1 MVSSTL
7 IHMFLQVPGTAAGGS
22 HLSQSEIEIGMG
34 IHNEPGNRRLSPV
47 PPLGDLVKQLLEN
60 VMSTTDPERSFI
72 PFKGKG
78 DKVVLLVNNLGG
90 VSELEVG
97 GLVREAVKG
106 LQDRGATVER
116 VIAGTFMVCS
126 SRSSASRRLTS

>member
-1 MVSSTL
+1 
-7 IHMFLQVPGTAAGGS
+7 
-22 HLSQSEIEIGMG
+22 MG

-47 PPLGDLVKQLLEN
+47 PPLNELVKQLLEN

-72 PFKGKG
+72 SFKGKG

-90 VSELEVG
+90 VSELELG

-116 VIAGTFMVCS
+116 VIAGTLMVSLFLITACLV
-126 SRSSASRRLTS
+126 R

>member
-1 MVSSTL
+1 
-7 IHMFLQVPGTAAGGS
+7 
-22 HLSQSEIEIGMG
+22 MG

-47 PPLGDLVKQLLEN
+47 PPLNELVKQLLEN

-90 VSELEVG
+90 VSELELG

-116 VIAGTFMVCS
+116 VIAGTLMVSLFLITACLV
-126 SRSSASRRLTS
+126 R

>member
-1 MVSSTL
+1 
-7 IHMFLQVPGTAAGGS
+7 
-22 HLSQSEIEIGMG
+22 MG

-47 PPLGDLVKQLLEN
+47 PPLNELVKQLLEN
-60 VMSTTDPERSFI
+60 VMSTTDPERPFI

-90 VSELEVG
+90 VSELELG

-116 VIAGTFMVCS
+116 VIAGTLMVSLFLITACLV
-126 SRSSASRRLTS
+126 R